1 MGIAS
6 VRKWADAILSTGRR
20 SDNKREEIHGGISLF
35 QKKEIIY
42 SETIGV
48 CVVDDI
54 VKLADNK
61 KDTYNYYLLR
71 SVFDKTKKAYIPVE
85 NHTVQLRGL
94 ITLQEAQALCG
105 AADYEEKSEQVKGEA
120 AYVIEK
126 AQQDKNRKR
135 AK

>member
-1 MGIAS
+1 MLFC
-6 VRKWADAILSTGRR
+6 RQD
-20 SDNKREEIHGGISLF
+20 EERITEEKKYMGGISLF

-94 ITLQEAQALCG
+94 ITLQEALALCE
-105 AADYEEKSEQVKGEA
+105 AADYEEKSEQVRGEA

-126 AQQDKNRKR
+126 AQQDKNRKK
-135 AK
+135 AN

>member
-1 MGIAS
+1 M
-6 VRKWADAILSTGRR
+6 
-20 SDNKREEIHGGISLF
+20 F
-35 QKKEIIY
+35 QKKEVIY

-61 KDTYNYYLLR
+61 KDTYNYYLLC

-85 NHTVQLRGL
+85 NHTVQLRNL
-94 ITLQEAQALCG
+94 ITLQEALTLQDEE
-105 AADYEEKSEQVKGEA
+105 DYGEKSELVRREV

-126 AQQDKNRKR
+126 SVADQKKKTRAFRKSN
-135 AK
+135 KHTEELLENSENIIQND